1 MSGNGDG
8 RRLAD
13 LPWTSW
19 GTAMLAAYGLKLH
32 YSRASVEDL
41 SWILVPTAQAVG
53 WLRGEALTLSPS
65 AGWVAPDGS
74 YYIAPACA
82 GVNFMILVLTV
93 SVLGFAHRMRS
104 PGERLAWWLAA
115 LSGAYV
121 LTIVV
126 NTARILAAVE
136 LYRTGSVFGLTA
148 EQAHRLLGIVLYLG
162 ALWGVFL
169 LLDRL
174 TRRDHAPATLAAALL
189 VPGAYLGMTL
199 LVPLLNG
206 SFRHPGEQSVEHV
219 VVVSGV
225 TMAALA
231 LFLLARRLPM
241 RAQKRK
247 EDG

>member
-13 LPWTSW
+13 LPWVSW

-41 SWILVPTAQAVG
+41 AWILIPTARAVG
-53 WLRGEALTLSPS
+53 WLRGETLELSPE
-65 AGWVAPDGS
+65 AGWMAPDGS

-93 SVLGFAHRMRS
+93 SVLGFVHRMRT
-104 PGERLAWWLAA
+104 PGSRLAWWLAA
-115 LSGAYV
+115 LSGAYL

-136 LYRTGSVFGLTA
+136 LYRAGSVFGLTP
-148 EQAHRLLGIVLYLG
+148 EQAHRLLGTVLYLG
-162 ALWGVFL
+162 ALWGVFV

-174 TRRDHAPATLAAALL
+174 TRRGHAPATLAAALL

-206 SFRHPGEQSVEHV
+206 SFRHAGGQSVEHGMM
-219 VVVSGV
+219 VSGV
-225 TMAALA
+225 TIAALA
-231 LFLLARRLPM
+231 LFLLARRFP
-241 RAQKRK
+241 KRRRQ
-247 EDG
+247 DG

>member
-8 RRLAD
+8 RRRAD
-13 LPWTSW
+13 LPWASW
-19 GTAMLAAYGLKLH
+19 GTAVLAAYGLKLH

-41 SWILVPTAQAVG
+41 AWILGPTARAVG
-53 WLRGEALTLSPS
+53 WLRGETLTLSPE
-65 AGWVAPDGS
+65 AGWMAPDGS
-74 YYIAPACA
+74 YYIAPSCA

-104 PGERLAWWLAA
+104 PGSRLAWWLAA

-121 LTIVV
+121 LTVGV

-136 LYRTGSVFGLTA
+136 LYRAGSVFGLTP
-148 EQAHRLLGIVLYLG
+148 EQAHRLLGVVLYLG
-162 ALWGVFL
+162 ALWGVFAAM
-169 LLDRL
+169 DRL
-174 TRRDHAPATLAAALL
+174 TRRGHAPATLAAALL

-206 SFRHPGEQSVEHV
+206 SFRHVDGRSVEHV
-219 VVVSGV
+219 MMVSGV

-231 LFLLARRLPM
+231 LYLAARRFP
-241 RAQKRK
+241 KRRRQ
-247 EDG
+247 DG